1 MQGFGGSLLTNGAGN
16 LFGQLGGAVSNVLA
30 PSSSAPGGSIQIK
43 GSIIVQ
49 KTNLLDVVNAGAS
62 LVDNTADLVG
72 QKVNLQLVSIET
84 DPGMTNTGKRSQE
97 IAVENWFLA
106 FDGITVGD
114 ITYAISFTV
123 DKDFGVPG
131 AFIIRN
137 NHVNEFYLKSV
148 SLALPDQSTI
158 NFICDSWVYNV
169 SKYTSDRIF
178 FSNRHC
184 LPVDTPQGLLT
195 LRQQELI
202 NLRGDGT
209 GERQEWDR
217 IYDYATYN
225 DLGFPD
231 FSKAL
236 SRPSLGGSN
245 ELPYPRR
252 CRTGRKPSAADPNSE
267 SLTFILENI
276 YIPRDERFSVV
287 KNSDFVGDGLKAIVH
302 TLIPALESFFQYM
315 SNNHDQ
321 FESLKEVKNLY
332 DQGINLTGFL
342 PISLPKAEQ
351 PFLLS
356 PFELI
361 NQLTDTTGGDPSL
374 LRYPVPQVIAN
385 DELAWISD
393 KEFARQVLAGLNPLT
408 VQSLKVFPPTS
419 ALDPATYGP
428 QRSAITASQ
437 LEPQLEGLNLQQ
449 ALDQDKLFIVDYR
462 DLYLL
467 YLTKINAQSGAKAYA
482 SRTIFFL
489 TAEGILRP
497 VAIELTL
504 PPSDSTAA
512 SSLSRVFTP
521 PLSGSKD
528 WLWELAKV
536 HVATNDSGYH
546 QLISHWLTTHAVI
559 EPFVIATHRQLSA
572 LHPLNVFLLPHF
584 KNTMA
589 INSSARKL
597 LINAGG
603 IIENT
608 FVTGGYSMEIT
619 SVAYRESWRFDQ
631 QGLPGDLISR
641 GIAVVDSTAK
651 YGLRLLIADYPF
663 AVDGLDIWDATEK
676 CVRDYVNIY
685 YRDDAAV
692 LADPE
697 LQLWWSEVINVG
709 HADKKAEQWWP
720 QASTKSDLVS
730 ILTTIIWIASAHHA
744 AVNFGQYAY
753 GGYMPN
759 HPTITRR
766 LIPEE
771 GSKEHDELLR
781 DPEKFLLSTVN
792 GRLQA
797 TIVLS
802 TIELLSKHATEE
814 EYLGHRISNWT
825 DNKAAVAAI
834 GALSERLSHIEQLI
848 SGRNSDAN
856 LKNRSGPAGVPYT
869 LLFPSSK
876 PGLTGAGIPNSI
888 SI

>member
-1 MQGFGGSLLTNGAGN
+1 MQGFGSSLLGN
-16 LFGQLGGAVSNVLA
+16 TLGQLGGPISNVLA
-30 PSSSAPGGSIQIK
+30 PNSSAPGATIQIN
-43 GSIIVQ
+43 GTIIVQ
-49 KTNLLDVVNAGAS
+49 KTSLVGLDVVNPGAS
-62 LVDNTADLVG
+62 VIDNTADILG
-72 QKVNLQLVSIET
+72 QKVNLQLVSVEA
-84 DPGMTNTGKRSQE
+84 DPVTKRGKRSQE
-97 IAVENWFLA
+97 VSVQNWFLA

-114 ITYAISFTV
+114 ITYNISFTV
-123 DKDFGVPG
+123 DKAFGVPG

-148 SLALPDQSTI
+148 SLTFPDQSTI
-158 NFICDSWVYNV
+158 NFICNSWVYN
-169 SKYTSDRIF
+169 YYLP
-178 FSNRHC
+178 SN
-184 LPVDTPQGLLT
+184 TPQGLLT

-202 NLRGDGT
+202 NMQGDGT

-231 FSKAL
+231 LSKDL
-236 SRPSLGGSN
+236 SRPILGGSN
-245 ELPYPRR
+245 EMPYPRR

-267 SLTFILENI
+267 SSMPIVVDI

-287 KNSDFVGDGLKAIVH
+287 KNSDFLGDGLKAIVH
-302 TLIPALESFFQYM
+302 ILIPAIKSFFHL
-315 SNNHDQ
+315 NNNQ
-321 FESLKEVKNLY
+321 FDSFKDVKDLY
-332 DQGINLTGFL
+332 DRGIDLTGFL
-342 PISLPKAEQ
+342 PISLPQAEQ
-351 PFLLS
+351 PFFLS

-361 NQLTDTTGGDPSL
+361 NELTDTTGGDPSL
-374 LRYPVPQVIAN
+374 LRYPVPQVIAK
-385 DELAWISD
+385 DEFAWITD
-393 KEFARQVLAGLNPLT
+393 EEFARQVLAGLNPLT
-408 VQSLKVFPPTS
+408 IRSLKVFPPTS
-419 ALDPATYGP
+419 VLDPATYGP
-428 QRSAITASQ
+428 QTSAIAASH
-437 LEPQLEGLNLQQ
+437 LGPQLEGLTLQQ
-449 ALDQDKLFIVDYR
+449 ALDQDKLFIVDYH

-467 YLTKINAQSGAKAYA
+467 YLTKINAQSGTKTYA

-489 TAEGILRP
+489 TAEGTLKP

-504 PPSDSTAA
+504 PPSNSTSA

-536 HVATNDSGYH
+536 HIASSDCVYH
-546 QLISHWLTTHAVI
+546 QLVSHWLTTHAVI
-559 EPFVIATHRQLSA
+559 EPFIIATHRQLSA
-572 LHPLNVFLLPHF
+572 LHPVNIFLLPHF

-589 INSSARKL
+589 INSLARKL

-603 IIENT
+603 VIEST
-608 FVTGGYSMEIT
+608 FATGRYSMEF
-619 SVAYRESWRFDQ
+619 SLAAYRESWRFDQ
-631 QGLPGDLISR
+631 QGLTGDLIAR
-641 GIAVVDSTAK
+641 GIAVPDPSAK

-676 CVRDYVNIY
+676 CVQDYVDIY
-685 YRDDAAV
+685 YKDDAAV

-697 LQLWWSEVINVG
+697 LQLWWSEAINVG

-720 QASTKSDLVS
+720 QASTKSDLVG

-753 GGYMPN
+753 AGYMPN
-759 HPTITRR
+759 RPSITRR

-771 GSKEHDELLR
+771 GSQEQAELLQN
-781 DPEKFLLSTVN
+781 PEKFLLSSVN
-792 GRLQA
+792 GRIHA
-797 TIVLS
+797 AIELS
-802 TIELLSKHATEE
+802 TIELLSTHAKEE
-814 EYLGHRISNWT
+814 EYLGQRISNWT
-825 DNKAAVAAI
+825 DNKDAVGAI
-834 GALSERLSHIEQLI
+834 SAFSERLAQIEQLI
-848 SGRNSDAN
+848 SERNSDPS

>member
-1 MQGFGGSLLTNGAGN
+1 MQGFGSSL
-16 LFGQLGGAVSNVLA
+16 LGGAIGNVLA
-30 PSSSAPGGSIQIK
+30 PHSTSPAGTSIQIN
-43 GSIIVQ
+43 GTIIVQ
-49 KTNLLDVVNAGAS
+49 KTNLLDLVNAGAS
-62 LVDNTADLVG
+62 AVDNTADLLG
-72 QKVNLQLVSIET
+72 QKVKLQLVSVEA
-84 DPGMTNTGKRSQE
+84 DPVTKTGKRSQN
-97 IAVENWFLA
+97 VSVQNWFLA

-114 ITYAISFTV
+114 VTYTISFTV
-123 DKDFGVPG
+123 DRNFGVPG
-131 AFIIRN
+131 AFIIQN
-137 NHVNEFYLKSV
+137 NHVNEFYLKFV
-148 SLALPDQSTI
+148 SLVLPDHSTI
-158 NFICDSWVYNV
+158 KFMCNSWVYNV
-169 SKYTSDRIF
+169 SKYKSDRIF

-184 LPVDTPQGLLT
+184 LPIDTPQGLLT

-225 DLGFPD
+225 DLGSPD

-236 SRPSLGGSN
+236 SRPVLGGSN

-267 SLTFILENI
+267 SLTFILEDN

-287 KNSDFVGDGLKAIVH
+287 KNSDFIGDGLKAIVH
-302 TLIPALESFFQYM
+302 ILIPALESFFQM
-315 SNNHDQ
+315 NNNH
-321 FESLKEVKNLY
+321 FETLKDVKNLY
-332 DQGINLTGFL
+332 DQGINLTECL
-342 PISLPKAEQ
+342 PVSLPQAEQ
-351 PFLLS
+351 PFILS

-361 NQLTDTTGGDPSL
+361 NELTDTTGGDPSL

-408 VQSLKVFPPTS
+408 IQSLKVFPPTS

-428 QRSAITASQ
+428 QISAITASH

-449 ALDQDKLFIVDYR
+449 ALDQDKLFIVDYN

-467 YLTKINAQSGAKAYA
+467 YLTKINAQSGSQAYA
-482 SRTIFFL
+482 SRTIFYL
-489 TAEGILRP
+489 TDDGTLKPI
-497 VAIELTL
+497 AIELTL
-504 PPSDSTAA
+504 PPTPSTAA
-512 SSLSRVFTP
+512 SSLRRVFTP
-521 PLSGSKD
+521 PLSDSKD

-546 QLISHWLTTHAVI
+546 QLVSHWLTTHAVI
-559 EPFVIATHRQLSA
+559 EPFVIAAQRQLSA
-572 LHPLNVFLLPHF
+572 LHPLNIFLLPHF

-608 FVTGGYSMEIT
+608 FTTGEHSMEIT
-619 SVAYRESWRFDQ
+619 SVAYRDSWRFDQ

-641 GIAVVDSTAK
+641 GMAVVDPSAK

-676 CVRDYVNIY
+676 CVKDYVDIY
-685 YRDDAAV
+685 YKDDATI
-692 LADPE
+692 LADQE
-697 LQLWWSEVINVG
+697 LQLWWSEARNVG
-709 HADKKAEQWWP
+709 HGDKKAEQWWP

-766 LIPEE
+766 LVPEE
-771 GSKEHDELLR
+771 GSKEYVELLQ
-781 DPEKFLLSTVN
+781 DPEKFLLSSVN
-792 GRLQA
+792 GRMQA

-802 TIELLSKHATEE
+802 TIELLSKHAKEE
-814 EYLGHRISNWT
+814 EYLGYRISNWT

-834 GALSERLSHIEQLI
+834 GALSDRLAQIEQLI
-848 SGRNSDAN
+848 SQRNSDPN
-856 LKNRSGPAGVPYT
+856 LKNRLGPAGVPYT